1 MQMEEE
7 NDPFA
12 GFSIFGGGDP
22 FAKGSLMSGEPDLD
36 AFDFLG
42 GDSFSV
48 TPEVG
53 TTEPMFD
60 DLIWT
65 RLRAEAGDEE
75 AIALLKALG
84 ETL

>member
-1 MQMEEE
+1 
-7 NDPFA
+7 
-12 GFSIFGGGDP
+12 
-22 FAKGSLMSGEPDLD
+22 MSGEPDLD

-48 TPEVG
+48 TPELG

-75 AIALLKALG
+75 SIALLKALG